1 MTRLTS
7 RQKELLQEDK
17 YNLVDTIVLLE
28 HKLGKAVEEI
38 QFLNNEMLLIE
49 EAHIKAQ
56 EELDSKK
63 DMLMIAEKELD
74 SKKEPPEITK
84 EQNDKFHDD
93 LNDAI
98 TKSDKEKLSFENPN
112 HNKVEDIFKELDRAW
127 EGEISS
133 NNFVDTVTKI
143 FTGDYYVKDKKQTS
157 TD

>member
-28 HKLGKAVEEI
+28 HKLAKAVEEI
-38 QFLNNEMLLIE
+38 QFLNNEMLLIG

-56 EELDSKK
+56 EELDN
-63 DMLMIAEKELD
+63 
-74 SKKEPPEITK
+74 KKEPPGITK

-98 TKSDKEKLSFENPN
+98 TKSDEEKLSFENPN

>member
-28 HKLGKAVEEI
+28 HKLAKAVEEI
-38 QFLNNEMLLIE
+38 QFLNNEMLLIG

-56 EELDSKK
+56 EELDN
-63 DMLMIAEKELD
+63 
-74 SKKEPPEITK
+74 KKEPPGITK

-98 TKSDKEKLSFENPN
+98 AKSDEEKLLFENPN
-112 HNKVEDIFKELDRAW
+112 HNKAEDIFKELDRAW